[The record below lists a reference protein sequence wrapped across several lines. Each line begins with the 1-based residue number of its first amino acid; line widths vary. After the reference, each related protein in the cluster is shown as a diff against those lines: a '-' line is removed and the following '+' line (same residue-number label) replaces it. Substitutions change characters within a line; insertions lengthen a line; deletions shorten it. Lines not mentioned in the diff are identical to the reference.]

1 MQQAIK
7 LNNQECSAVQCSV
20 CIQSDYLYTYSH
32 DFIIARM
39 VKINHCMMPFRMLL
53 IEKSLLSRESVVMCH
68 GSEKVTFF
76 GWWWPHPCTLNTV
89 GLPCLD
95 F

>member
-7 LNNQECSAVQCSV
+7 LKDQECSV
-20 CIQSDYLYTYSH
+20 CIQSDYLYIYSH

-76 GWWWPHPCTLNTV
+76 GWWWNHPCTLNTV

-95 F
+95 FWIL